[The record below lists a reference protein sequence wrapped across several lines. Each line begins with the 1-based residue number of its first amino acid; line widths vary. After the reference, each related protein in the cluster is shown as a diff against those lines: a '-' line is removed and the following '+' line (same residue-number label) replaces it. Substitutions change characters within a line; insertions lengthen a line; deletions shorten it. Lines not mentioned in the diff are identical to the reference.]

1 MIAKLPIKK
10 VITEVL
16 LLALILP
23 SYIILFFVR
32 RFWHVI
38 KIITDV
44 ESILNKDEFLEDV
57 EQYWKIECL
66 KGTISNAK
74 LYLLSAKK

>member
-38 KIITDV
+38 KIIADV
-44 ESILNKDEFLEDV
+44 ESILNEDEFLEDV
-57 EQYWKIECL
+57 AQYWKI
-66 KGTISNAK
+66 
-74 LYLLSAKK
+74 